1 VKYTKTFA
9 KAYQDIYE
17 NAAAREIDAYANKLG
32 RSSMDYTMFKKSA
45 DLLKKKDFKA
55 LGKHIHGSDTSPR
68 EYVMSVMNK
77 KDPASFKKI
86 YGNQT
91 GFLATMKPIGLKEE
105 DDHEVSMAIGQVKV
119 MQERLS
125 TIMSF
130 LSSKGDDYNIEGWV
144 QSYITSAEE
153 SLTTI
158 ADYLDKNPKVQ
169 KEEKLQ
175 EQEEPIKKEQPKK
188 DPEVLEK
195 QISDLKAQLA
205 LAKQKIENEKNK
217 VAKPEPN
224 PETGEIPLRTG
235 LANAILSI
243 KDNKKAEINKSKQT
257 SKQIRSLARESLDVI
272 RESDASDKAKSMG
285 LDYMSFG
292 RYGKKGKVTH
302 KSMGGTLTAVDKDE
316 KPIKEPEPKSDEPK
330 KDAAP
335 TDADEIKL
343 KSKNFL
349 RDLEKGNLEDD
360 DGVIEI
366 DMDDDGQG
374 AMAASELAAKQGLT
388 DLASDLEDVA
398 MAVQDS
404 DPDVAQALLQ
414 DIEAKNSGKEIEAKV
429 QSQKADK
436 AIDLVTAQDYSAS
449 NINNMVTDLTSTFDI
464 IRKMVDSDKTEG
476 NPGSGNM
483 NSSKGFRPEVIDTLQ
498 SLGDVS
504 DRIEDVIDDVE
515 DEKTKSKL
523 QSVLDEIEFV
533 TDENADHDNYTKPHK
548 VNGSIE
554 AIQDILKDFKSV
566 KEQFMSFRK
575 KMMREEEGE
584 AILTDKD
591 LTKKPELKDIL
602 AVKKKEKKIKVGG
615 QSKIEVNPKADIG
628 QYSGG
633 TKVNT
638 GNLH

>member
-1 VKYTKTFA
+1 MTKYTKTFA
-9 KAYQDIYE
+9 EAMQEVRSTKESNYKFDGKVVSISKA
-17 NAAAREIDAYANKLG
+17 NFSKVG
-32 RSSMDYTMFKKSA
+32 KDYKNVTPGQERMVVLDPKTHGTISA
-45 DLLKKKDFKA
+45 PVKF
-55 LGKHIHGSDTSPR
+55 T
-68 EYVMSVMNK
+68 
-77 KDPASFKKI
+77 
-86 YGNQT
+86 
-91 GFLATMKPIGLKEE
+91 E
-105 DDHEVSMAIGQVKV
+105 DYEVSMAIGQLKTI
-119 MQERLS
+119 QERVGK
-125 TIMSF
+125 IMDF
-130 LSSKGDDYNIEGWV
+130 LSGKSDDYNMEAWL
-144 QSYITSAEE
+144 QSKITSAE
-153 SLTTI
+153 
-158 ADYLDKNPKVQ
+158 DKLNSVANYVTNNPEITEA
-169 KEEKLQ
+169 KEE
-175 EQEEPIKKEQPKK
+175 IKEQDGSKIGPAGKIALAKEK
-188 DPEVLEK
+188 DQDALEA
-195 QISDLKAQLA
+195 QIVDLKGRLA
-205 LAKQKIENEKNK
+205 LAQQKIENEKNK
-217 VAKPEPN
+217 AVKPVPN
-224 PETGEIPLRTG
+224 PETGEVPLQTG
-235 LANAILSI
+235 LAHAILKI
-243 KDNKKAEINKSKQT
+243 KDDAERDQRKTKQV
-257 SKQIRSLARESLDVI
+257 SKQIKKLSRESLDVVT
-272 RESDASDKAKSMG
+272 ESDASDKAKGMG
-285 LDYMSFG
+285 LTYMKFG
-292 RYGKKGKVTH
+292 RYGKDGKVTH
-302 KSMGGTLTAVDKDE
+302 KSIGGSLTAVDKDE
-316 KPIKEPEPKSDEPK
+316 KPVKEPKSAKPKDEPK

-335 TDADEIKL
+335 ADADEIKL

-349 RDLEKGNLEDD
+349 RDLEKGNLEND
-360 DGVIEI
+360 DGMIEI

-566 KEQFMSFRK
+566 KEETVSYRIKSFK
-575 KMMREEEGE
+575 GFKP
-584 AILTDKD
+584 LTEDELTAKD
-591 LTKKPELKDIL
+591 LTKKPTLDDIIPKGT
-602 AVKKKEKKIKVGG
+602 KKKEIKVGG
-615 QSKIEVNPKADIG
+615 KTKIEINPDKDIG
-628 QYSGG
+628 NFSGG
-633 TKVNT
+633 MRTNN